1 MRTHDYIDPGGIHT
15 LEDAP
20 DLSQHLLQKLECVL
34 REIRVFSPESVDVR
48 PTPTSKSG
56 VFRLELVPRTQ
67 AAAQAINRAMG
78 EDFDETA

>member
-1 MRTHDYIDPGGIHT
+1 MDHFTDRGIQT

-34 REIRVFSPESVDVR
+34 REIRHFSPESVDVR

-67 AAAQAINRAMG
+67 AAQQAITRALG
-78 EDFDETA
+78 EDYDETA